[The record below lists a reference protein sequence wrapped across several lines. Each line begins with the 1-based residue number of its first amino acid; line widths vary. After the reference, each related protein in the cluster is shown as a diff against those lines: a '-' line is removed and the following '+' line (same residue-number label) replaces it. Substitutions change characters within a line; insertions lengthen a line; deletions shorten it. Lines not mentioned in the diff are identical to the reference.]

1 DLVYQLQ
8 TQVNET
14 TGLLEVSQLRVER
27 LEARFLHTRGRIH
40 LLQEMLAD
48 QWEEPMAVAPLR
60 MERPGVRVHRRS
72 RSPPD
77 SGGGAR

>member
-1 DLVYQLQ
+1 RSSVGFGSPAS

-14 TGLLEVSQLRVER
+14 MGMLEASQLRVER
-27 LEARFLHTRGRIH
+27 LEARFLHARGRIRM
-40 LLQEMLAD
+40 LQEMLAD

-60 MERPGVRVHRRS
+60 MERLAERHRRS

-77 SGGGAR
+77 SGG